1 MHARKI
7 IRKIILVKLLALL
20 GKGEELF
27 GKTQK
32 CVKFIKN
39 NCSFGMQDIYSIYIY
54 SMNIKRMGMLNR
66 KFDTNRNTK
75 KKEKNNLNFFF
86 IKEKILKAKQ

>member
-7 IRKIILVKLLALL
+7 IRKIILIVKLLALL

-39 NCSFGMQDIYSIYIY
+39 NCSFGMQDIY